1 MREEGIEAAYVFDSF
16 VASHMEMMH
25 RAMRA
30 KLRSMA
36 EEIGVPLKILEL
48 VMVIAA
54 GEIDTAGEIADK
66 FGVSRSL
73 LSKNVEEA
81 VRAGYIE
88 TAQDEKDRRVV
99 RLRLTQRAGGGRAL
113 QGDTEGFLRIGL
125 RRHRR
130 RIAEGLPAGAAADVE
145 KHNGHDGADRGRRLV
160 RKGRSVNQT

>member
-99 RLRLTQRAGGGRAL
+99 RLRLTQRAQEAAGRCRGIRKDFYGSVCAGIDGESLKVCL
-113 QGDTEGFLRIGL
+113 QVLQQMWKNITDMTAQTEG
-125 RRHRR
+125 
-130 RIAEGLPAGAAADVE
+130 AASCG
-145 KHNGHDGADRGRRLV
+145 KGDR
-160 RKGRSVNQT
+160 

>member
-88 TAQDEKDRRVV
+88 TAQDEKGRRVV
-99 RLRLTQRAGGGRAL
+99 RLRLTQRAQEAAGRCRAIRKDFYGSVCAGIDGESLKVCL
-113 QGDTEGFLRIGL
+113 QVLQQMWKNITDMTAQTEG
-125 RRHRR
+125 
-130 RIAEGLPAGAAADVE
+130 AASCG
-145 KHNGHDGADRGRRLV
+145 KGDR
-160 RKGRSVNQT
+160 

>member
-25 RAMRA
+25 RAMRT

-99 RLRLTQRAGGGRAL
+99 RLRLTQRAQEAAGRCRAIRKDFYGSVCAGIDGESLKVCL
-113 QGDTEGFLRIGL
+113 QVLQQMWKNITGMTAQTEG
-125 RRHRR
+125 
-130 RIAEGLPAGAAADVE
+130 AASCG
-145 KHNGHDGADRGRRLV
+145 KGDR
-160 RKGRSVNQT
+160 